1 MNQERIMKHR
11 MVTAIIAWVVTF
23 IIMLVFIGLYI
34 DETHRVQE
42 TYRRQYLTEISHA
55 SKEIDSYIKNEGDLQ
70 LRYMRIVSYMSAANS
85 YAFLINDNSD
95 KQIIINELTTCLV
108 KYPEQMHEK
117 LEDTKTALD
126 DIAANHDKGYK
137 AAKEIVDSVDKLG
150 H

>member
-55 SKEIDSYIKNEGDLQ
+55 SKEIDSYI
-70 LRYMRIVSYMSAANS
+70 SAANS
-85 YAFLINDNSD
+85 YAFLINGNSD